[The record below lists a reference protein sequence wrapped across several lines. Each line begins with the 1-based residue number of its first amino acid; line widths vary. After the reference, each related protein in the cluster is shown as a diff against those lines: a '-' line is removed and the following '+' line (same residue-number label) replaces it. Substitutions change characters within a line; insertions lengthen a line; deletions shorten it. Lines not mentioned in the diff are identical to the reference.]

1 MTKVTVGGGS
11 SVHLRGTIKPG
22 LEDVIEG
29 TNVTIDKTDPKNPII
44 SSTGGGGS
52 MVYPGAG
59 IALSTGSAWGASITN
74 NSSNWNTAY
83 GWGNH
88 ASAGYLTSLTNG
100 NGTTVNGTGDGV
112 DLGGT
117 TTGNF
122 NVTGI
127 YDQQFERSEPF
138 VVSGPGWN
146 AIDLTRYKLQSGG
159 FKIDASLSND
169 GGAFGTR
176 TAKLELVNDLNV
188 SSTSAYYQWLM
199 NSVDPVTGRTTS
211 FELDPYYFRLKGGSA
226 AHSFLNFDFGN
237 SIFSFKRESDNNGF
251 YFTNSGV
258 WFGESSFVNAKFGYD
273 ATGSVINLG
282 SDATGDIYRRN
293 SSGYFSRLALGTAL
307 QTLRV
312 NAGGTDIEWAAPSGG
327 SGLTVGTSTITSGT
341 NTRVLYNNSGVLGE
355 YTVSGSGNVAL
366 TNSPVF
372 TTPNIGTATGTA
384 SGNLLL
390 AGGTYTTTTGNGL
403 ALTSST
409 LTSGN
414 LVSLTNTGTAAA
426 SNTKTVLNV
435 ASSGANG
442 TSTQTTYG
450 AQFANTNTGTSS
462 TNIGASFSASGG
474 TNNYAAYI
482 AAGELKF
489 AGGGTIANT
498 SGNLTIS
505 SDVNF
510 SSGLV
515 FISGGR
521 SILFNGGDG
530 LIASNSNSQIAFR
543 SNQTT
548 STKIPFRFY
557 NVGGSYSA
565 TSGTQT
571 IIGNEASF
579 APTSGTAVF
588 NAYLGSGTFNQTGGA
603 NGLVTMM
610 HLAPT
615 ITAASSLTGFRYA
628 PVSGSAT
635 TELAFHA
642 TQGSLVMGGATIS
655 TSGIFGWNN
664 TTKELKV
671 NGMRIWTDHDTNGKD
686 NTFVG
691 YNSGNLSVSGIDN
704 VGVGPGTLLAV
715 TTGSDNVAFGNL
727 AGALIQDGTG
737 NILAGQFAGGS
748 LVSGNGNIMQGTH
761 AGYVATGSNNII
773 IGQNAGDA
781 LTTGSNNL
789 IIGVDIDPQSNTADN
804 QMTIQNAIFGSGNNG
819 SGTSLSGGNIGFYA
833 TTWGTSAAHV
843 ISIGNGTAPSTS
855 IVDGVQLYAE
865 DVSSSS
871 ELKVRDE
878 AGNVTTLSPH
888 NFSLIEKSEAG
899 AWSHYSEYT
908 NPKTGERE
916 AVNVDMLKL
925 ARLIEQLTGDKLVY
939 KTTLKK

>member
-1 MTKVTVGGGS
+1 MKKLFNLTLLVSLLFAGSLQAQFNAYKTILSKVTDSTAATPSGYGAIRYNTQGGKNKWQFDNGSGFVDFGSGGS
-11 SVHLRGTIKPG
+11 SFT
-22 LEDVIEG
+22 
-29 TNVTIDKTDPKNPII
+29 
-44 SSTGGGGS
+44 
-52 MVYPGAG
+52 
-59 IALSTGSAWGASITN
+59 
-74 NSSNWNTAY
+74 
-83 GWGNH
+83 
-88 ASAGYLTSLTNG
+88 LTNG
-100 NGTTVNGTGDGV
+100 NGTTANGTAV

-117 TTGNF
+117 LSQDATINGGTNNLLFTNMDTLSVATNYGDLAFEYEPIDGEPHIRMETVGKMDFSARLF
-122 NVTGI
+122 NV
-127 YDQQFERSEPF
+127 
-138 VVSGPGWN
+138 
-146 AIDLTRYKLQSGG
+146 L
-159 FKIDASLSND
+159 
-169 GGAFGTR
+169 GT
-176 TAKLELVNDLNV
+176 
-188 SSTSAYYQWLM
+188 
-199 NSVDPVTGRTTS
+199 
-211 FELDPYYFRLKGGSA
+211 
-226 AHSFLNFDFGN
+226 
-237 SIFSFKRESDNNGF
+237 GF
-251 YFTNSGV
+251 YFQGAGYLDGSLQMATMSGSGTRLSLFDGSGIFTASPYSVPTSDGTSGQVLQTNGSGV
-258 WFGESSFVNAKFGYD
+258 VTW
-273 ATGSVINLG
+273 
-282 SDATGDIYRRN
+282 
-293 SSGYFSRLALGTAL
+293 
-307 QTLRV
+307 QT
-312 NAGGTDIEWAAPSGG
+312 PSGG
-327 SGLTVGTSTITSGT
+327 GLTVGTSTITSGT
-341 NTRVLYNNSGVLGE
+341 NTKVLYNNSGVLGE

-510 SSGLV
+510 SSGFV
-515 FISGGR
+515 YISGGR

-748 LVSGNGNIMQGTH
+748 LVSGYGNIMQGTH

-773 IGQNAGDA
+773 IGQNAGEA

-925 ARLIEQLTGDKLVY
+925 ARLIEQLTGEKLVY